1 MKMSLISCRRFSF
14 RCFANKCFA
23 DQSTRTLAVQAQS
36 ITAVSLRGIGLL
48 SAVLFSASTLAG
60 NFGVYDPRSQAMGGA
75 AVAIGSVDMATG
87 HNPALLG
94 LYDEEE
100 DESRNGRYFLP
111 YAVGSISQIGIDGY
125 EIVNDELDIQFD
137 NALEDYNN
145 DALRDGSL
153 LASQTLAREVAR
165 TAADLEEALINIAN
179 KDISFSLFMPLIA
192 VSEPS
197 RKTGGGF
204 YLGTRIEAG
213 GRSTVPDEDIALFQ
227 SYINAIEN
235 VAEGGFWRDVS
246 PELFNADESYTDFA
260 PPPLNDPFNEITSR
274 ADIVALMINEAAV
287 ASGWGADYEGMRVAI
302 GVTAK
307 AMQIRIFDES
317 RQVSGDEFEISNDSK
332 PHMMFNADI
341 GIALHFDNGIRV
353 GYTGKDLF
361 SRTFDSASG
370 SQVKLSTKHR
380 FGLGYIKPN
389 WQLGIDYDIK
399 ASEPL
404 SLEQPGRFMSLG
416 GEYSLFKH
424 LHLRAGYRY
433 DSNNIIAATT
443 SLGIGIDGLR
453 TSTNLSYMT
462 SSDEKGVGLQFGFA
476 F

>member
-1 MKMSLISCRRFSF
+1 MKTHPISLRCFSF
-14 RCFANKCFA
+14 KCFKG
-23 DQSTRTLAVQAQS
+23 QSTASACCDSALSKAV
-36 ITAVSLRGIGLL
+36 VHLRGISLL
-48 SAVLFSASTLAG
+48 SMALLSTSALAG

-75 AVAIGSVDMATG
+75 AVAIGSVDMAAG

-94 LYDEEE
+94 LYDDEE
-100 DESRNGRYFLP
+100 DKSRNGRYFLP
-111 YAVGSISQIGIDGY
+111 YAVGSVSQIGIDGY
-125 EIVNDELDIQFD
+125 EIVDDELDVRFD
-137 NALEDYNN
+137 EALENYNN
-145 DALRDGSL
+145 DALRDASL
-153 LASQTLAREVAR
+153 VASQTLASEVGR
-165 TAADLEEALINIAN
+165 TAADLEEALTKIAN

-213 GRSTVPDEDIALFQ
+213 GRSTIPDEDITLFEN
-227 SYINAIEN
+227 YISAIEN
-235 VAEGGFWRDVS
+235 VAGGGFWRDIN
-246 PELFNADESYTDFA
+246 PELFNADASYTDFA

-274 ADIVALMINEAAV
+274 ADIVALMINEAVV
-287 ASGWGADYEGMRVAI
+287 ASGWGVDYEGMRVAVGI
-302 GVTAK
+302 TAK
-307 AMQIRIFDES
+307 AMQIRVFDES

-332 PHMMFNADI
+332 PHVMFNADI

-361 SRTFDSASG
+361 SRTFESAANSK
-370 SQVKLSTKHR
+370 VKLSTKHR

-389 WQLGIDYDIK
+389 WQLGLDYDIK

-404 SLEQPGRFMSLG
+404 SLEEPGRFLSLG
-416 GEYSLFKH
+416 GEYSLFKK

-433 DSNNIIAATT
+433 DSNNTLPAAT
-443 SLGIGIDGLR
+443 SLGIGIEGLR
-453 TSTNLSYMT
+453 TSTNISYFT